1 MRVCVWWCLRLLA
14 QMSVGRAVTP
24 SSPLSKRRVGPCPS
38 PFTIS
43 GAPEVTRSCT
53 SVDALCSP
61 STIDSFLSEF
71 SQLTLSHTRSWG
83 DVMGNARRASPPD
96 AGVCSRYFLID
107 KSPHSGTSESIDD
120 SEASRDASTDKDE
133 DKPSSCSRSGSVI
146 SSYFTVPKTS
156 GTPPAEETNEQEGNT
171 AVEAV
176 ELGLLSDQPDVCQ
189 TQEQN
194 PSNYGTIAGLVL
206 GPRPTTAALKG
217 DKPFLNSTMRQSS
230 IPFLIPQFASAR
242 THIGPDDLR
251 GSHCSL
257 NLPNGK
263 RVSKARHGSKGS
275 LKFKSLQGS
284 LQGLSHLKVPGASR
298 GQESRKGSFLS
309 ALNTS
314 LLDRISLASRRSSAL
329 DDSRSISKSEEVKN
343 KIIKNFNTVCSL
355 SYHTGGLYA

>member
-1 MRVCVWWCLRLLA
+1 
-14 QMSVGRAVTP
+14 MSVGRALTP
-24 SSPLSKRRVGPCPS
+24 SSQLSKRRVGPCPS

-71 SQLTLSHTRSWG
+71 SQLTLFHTRSWG
-83 DVMGNARRASPPD
+83 DVMGNVRRSSLPD
-96 AGVCSRYFLID
+96 AGVYSRYFLID
-107 KSPHSGTSESIDD
+107 KSPHSGTSESVDD

-146 SSYFTVPKTS
+146 SSYFTVPKTTCS
-156 GTPPAEETNEQEGNT
+156 PSTDNT
-171 AVEAV
+171 RQQDGEVAVEAV
-176 ELGLLSDQPDVCQ
+176 ELGLISDQPDVQ
-189 TQEQN
+189 LSQEQSS
-194 PSNYGTIAGLVL
+194 SNYGTIAGLVL
-206 GPRPTTAALKG
+206 GPRAPAATLRS
-217 DKPFLNSTMRQSS
+217 DKPFLNSTMRQNS
-230 IPFLIPQFASAR
+230 IPFLIPQFTR
-242 THIGPDDLR
+242 PNLGPDDLR

-263 RVSKARHGSKGS
+263 RISKARHGSKGS
-275 LKFKSLQGS
+275 LKFKSLQGA
-284 LQGLSHLKVPGASR
+284 LQGLSHLKVPGVSR

-314 LLDRISLASRRSSAL
+314 LLDRISLASRRSSAF

-355 SYHTGGLYA
+355 VEPNMHDN